1 MLGFNTKEKPKKGR
15 AELKPAAPPA
25 EEALIL
31 ICEKCG
37 KKMAGNSGE
46 NPAREIQAALK
57 EKIKECGLKG
67 KYRAV
72 VTSCM
77 DICPFQEIAIGISHP
92 KGEDRFLTATGDAKE
107 ISGLLV
113 RALNIH

>member
-1 MLGFNTKEKPKKGR
+1 MLGFHFKENRKKGGS
-15 AELKPAAPPA
+15 ELKPASPPA

-37 KKMAGNSGE
+37 KKLGKSDE
-46 NPAREIQAALK
+46 NPAREIQGALK

-77 DICPFQEIAIGISHP
+77 DVCPYGEIAIGISTP
-92 KGEDRFLTATGDAKE
+92 KGEDQFLTAAGEPEE
-107 ISGLLV
+107 IAGLLAK
-113 RALNIH
+113 ALNIH